1 MKELNTSETDKKM
14 SEGFSLTII
23 DYDNGNGNYSAYV
36 SNDLNEAYNVK
47 RTAANRIAEKVLY
60 CQKDKIKRFQRL
72 IQAMP
77 LDEQAFISKKS
88 TWAKYLNKQNSTS
101 EILDSMYSDKNE
113 VQISRKD
120 LFDLAKQDNLEHFM
134 IATILWGYPR
144 GMRGNYF
151 ENLVSQMQELVQV
164 LKEARNGIDDWTAHY
179 EKVINIHGLGLS
191 TYSKFLYFLEVEVE
205 GFNAL
210 ILDNRITDTLNK
222 KLFSE
227 FAHIGKIR
235 YDNAVS
241 KYPNYLRIMDNIS
254 KDLNVN
260 AGKVEM
266 FIFEFGQNL
275 KL

>member
-1 MKELNTSETDKKM
+1 MKQLNTGETDQKIL
-14 SEGFSLTII
+14 SGYALTII
-23 DYDNGNGNYSAYV
+23 DYKNGDYSAYV
-36 SNDLNEAYNVK
+36 SNNLNDVYDVEK
-47 RTAANRIAEKVLY
+47 AAASRIAKKVLY
-60 CQKDKIKRFQRL
+60 CQKNKIRRFQRL
-72 IQAMP
+72 IQAIP
-77 LDEQAFISKKS
+77 LDEQAFMSKKS
-88 TWAKYLNKQNSTS
+88 TWAKYLNQQYFAS
-101 EILDSMYSDKNE
+101 EILEKIFSGENE

-120 LFDLAKQDNLEHFM
+120 LFDLAKQDNLEYF
-134 IATILWGYPR
+134 IIVTILWGYPR
-144 GMRGNYF
+144 GMRGNHF
-151 ENLVSQMQELVQV
+151 ENLVSQMQELVEALQ
-164 LKEARNGIDDWTAHY
+164 EARNGIDDWSAHY
-179 EKVINIHGLGLS
+179 EKIININGLGLS
-191 TYSKFLYFLEVEVE
+191 TYSKFLYFLEVKVE

-227 FAHIGKIR
+227 FVHIGKIR

-260 AGKVEM
+260 SGKVEM